1 VIYVI
6 DHTGPNGIFVES
18 AFTRMAATVRRSLA
32 IPIALSIIVAAWGCE
47 PANLTEARN
56 QLARGTADTVQYVLP
71 LSRDTLDITDL
82 DIENDT
88 VLGALQGIALDPE
101 TVFVA
106 VGDELVFEEVE
117 LTDFAADLDPA
128 VVSGVGALDTTFTFA
143 GLTDEPRLD
152 PIDSLVLR
160 SGTMLVTT
168 GNRLVEPVVYTVT
181 LMGLTRSGVPLSASG
196 TLPAAAGD
204 GSWVTD
210 LLVFDL
216 ADVTMVPDS
225 LEAVLDVQITFTG
238 NGANAAN
245 ANSAIVQTSS
255 ADFQVRRLSGQLDPA
270 TTPELSVAVE
280 DSTVLDNSIVDDLG
294 DFEDA
299 VRGSTINTAVA
310 HLEVLNGA
318 GVPVTLT
325 DFQLGAVEL
334 IGGVVPRDPVTDE
347 PLYETDDQGDPILVL
362 VADPGSNTL
371 AIPRR
376 QAGGAPGLK
385 EVDIEWAELATR
397 VVHMLIDGKNVA
409 IIGAGAAAAGDGT
422 QATITEADSV
432 TLNATMAI
440 AIDFTIPDTGVMVT
454 SNTTG
459 EALTFGDQRDIDD
472 LLQKLLVRAVAR
484 SVVENKTPYVLEID
498 IAYAA
503 GDLGDQNIFD
513 VPGAVILDRT
523 FVEAP
528 DLTTTGRVTAPLV
541 DTAEVVVPPADLAPL
556 LAVEPEPG
564 SGMPR
569 PQFTATARV
578 RLKAGTGANGRA
590 ALGAQDWAILKSSI
604 VLEVKRGGAP

>member
-6 DHTGPNGIFVES
+6 DHTGSIGIFVES
-18 AFTRMAATVRRSLA
+18 AFTRMAATVRRSVA

-56 QLARGTADTVQYVLP
+56 QLARGTLDTVQYVLP

-106 VGDELVFEEVE
+106 VGDELVFEDVQ
-117 LTDFAADLDPA
+117 LTDFAADLDPG
-128 VVSGVGALDTTFTFA
+128 VVSAVGTLDTTFTFA

-152 PIDSLVLR
+152 PIDTLVIR
-160 SGTMLVTT
+160 SGTMVVTT
-168 GNRLVEPVVYTVT
+168 GNRLVEPVAYTVT

-196 TLPAAAGD
+196 TVPAAAGD

-245 ANSAIVQTSS
+245 ADGAIVQTST
-255 ADFQVRRLSGQLDPA
+255 ADFQVRRLSGQLDPV

-280 DSTVLDNSIVDDLG
+280 DSTVLDNSIVDDIG
-294 DFEDA
+294 DFKDA

-310 HLEVLNGA
+310 HLAMLNRA
-318 GVPVTLT
+318 DVPVTLT
-325 DFQLGAVEL
+325 DFKLGAVEL
-334 IGGVVPRDPVTDE
+334 VGGAVPRDPVTDE
-347 PLYETDDQGDPILVL
+347 PLYEADDLGAPILVL
-362 VADPGSNTL
+362 VADAGSNVL
-371 AIPRR
+371 AIPRG

-397 VVHMLIDGKNVA
+397 VVHMLIDGKSVA

-422 QATITEADSV
+422 QATITDADSV

-440 AIDFTIPDTGVMVT
+440 AIDFTIPDSGVVVT
-454 SNTTG
+454 RNTTG
-459 EALTFGDQRDIDD
+459 DALTFGNQRDIDD
-472 LLQKLLVRAVAR
+472 LLQNILVRAMAR
-484 SVVENKTPYVLEID
+484 SVVENNTPYALDVD
-498 IAYAA
+498 VAYAA
-503 GDLGDQNIFD
+503 GDLGDQDVFT
-513 VPGAVILDRT
+513 VPGAVVLDRVT
-523 FVEAP
+523 VEAP
-528 DLTTTGRVTAPLV
+528 SLTADGLVVEPRV
-541 DTAEVVVPPADLAPL
+541 DTAEVTIAADDLQQL
-556 LAVEPEPG
+556 LAVDPDE
-564 SGMPR
+564 GMPT
-569 PQFTATARV
+569 PQFTATVKV
-578 RLKAGTGANGRA
+578 RLRAGTGANGRA
-590 ALGAQDWAILKSSI
+590 ALGSDAWAILKSAV
-604 VLEVKRGGAP
+604 VLEVTRGGAQ

>member
-1 VIYVI
+1 
-6 DHTGPNGIFVES
+6 
-18 AFTRMAATVRRSLA
+18 MAVTVRRTHA
-32 IPIALSIIVAAWGCE
+32 IPIALFIVIAAWGCE

-56 QLARGTADTVQYVLP
+56 QLARGALDTVQYVLP

-106 VGDELVFEEVE
+106 VGDELVFEDVQ

-128 VVSGVGALDTTFTFA
+128 VVSAVGTLDTTFTFA

-152 PIDSLVLR
+152 PIDTLALR

-168 GNRLVEPVVYTVT
+168 GNRLVEPIAYTVT

-196 TLPAAAGD
+196 TVPGAAGD

-216 ADVTMVPDS
+216 ADVTLVPES
-225 LEAVLDVQITFTG
+225 LEAVLDVQVTFSG

-245 ANSAIVQTSS
+245 ADGAIMQTST
-255 ADFQVRRLSGQLDPA
+255 ANFQVRRLSGQLDPV

-280 DSTVLDNSIVDDLG
+280 DSTVLDNSIVDDIG
-294 DFEDA
+294 DFKDA

-310 HLEVLNGA
+310 HLAMLNRA
-318 GVPVTLT
+318 DVPVTLT
-325 DFQLGAVEL
+325 DFKLGAVEL
-334 IGGVVPRDPVTDE
+334 VGGAVPRDPVTDE

-362 VADPGSNTL
+362 VADGGSNTL

-376 QAGGAPGLK
+376 QTGGAPGLK
-385 EVDIEWAELATR
+385 EVDIEWAALATR

-422 QATITEADSV
+422 QATITDADSV

-459 EALTFGDQRDIDD
+459 EALTFDDQRDIDD
-472 LLQKLLVRAVAR
+472 LLQTMLVRAIAR
-484 SVVENKTPYVLEID
+484 AVVENNTPYVLEID

-503 GDLGDQNIFD
+503 GDLGDQDVFD
-513 VPGAVILDRT
+513 VPGAVMLDRV

-528 DLTTTGRVTAPLV
+528 ALTATGRVTEPLV
-541 DTAEVVVPPADLAPL
+541 DTAEVAVPPGDLAPL
-556 LAVEPEPG
+556 LAVDPG
-564 SGMPR
+564 SGMPK
-569 PQFTATARV
+569 PQFTATARL
-578 RLKAGTGANGRA
+578 RLKAGAGANGRA
-590 ALGAQDWAILKSSI
+590 ALGAEDWAILKSSI
-604 VLEVKRGGAP
+604 VLEVKRGGAQ